1 MRLTFYLNIK
11 VSGSKSLN
19 ASLNPIIHV
28 EQWMDSHTTNSIGV
42 NTAQQNNSP
51 LLSPSKSSPVIGP
64 QIKKPAIFISDATSN
79 QSDKEE
85 PKKAENAT
93 TSAPITSQNAQ
104 TSSAGPKRLTVPS
117 LSFSLSNE
125 EEDNVDNKNF
135 SSEYQRRTS
144 EISQSSMSS
153 QTSSTNMSMHNN
165 EEFDKKRTSVS
176 SLKVP
181 IFGRRRSSGEKKVKK
196 KLSFQG
202 LLNRT

>member
-1 MRLTFYLNIK
+1 MPLTFYLNIK

-42 NTAQQNNSP
+42 NTAQPNNSP
-51 LLSPSKSSPVIGP
+51 LLSASKSSPVIAA

-85 PKKAENAT
+85 PKKTENAT
-93 TSAPITSQNAQ
+93 TAAPTTSQNAQ
-104 TSSAGPKRLTVPS
+104 TSNAGPKRLTVPS

-125 EEDNVDNKNF
+125 EDNVDNNNF

-202 LLNRT
+202 LLSRT